1 MSKSK
6 TLILKFGVLGLIIWG
21 GYKWVGH
28 MPERRA
34 AAAVTTETVI
44 DTTLDKTGTALNA
57 SGDWVDDKVMRASD
71 AWDRADLN
79 GKVSDLQD
87 ETKPIGKIIKNKV
100 DPNKIP
106 GVKAT
111 GWLTGRTSFAA
122 ILLVLAGGGMLFLMG
137 FAGPSSLSGGR
148 E

>member
-6 TLILKFGVLGLIIWG
+6 TLILKVGVLGLIIWG
-21 GYKWVGH
+21 GYKWVGQT
-28 MPERRA
+28 PERRT

-57 SGDWVDDKVMRASD
+57 SGEWVDDKVVRASD
-71 AWDRADLN
+71 AWERVDLN

-87 ETKPIGKIIKNKV
+87 EVKPIGKVIKNKV

-111 GWLTGRTSFAA
+111 GWLSGRTSLAA
-122 ILLVLAGGGMLFLMG
+122 ILLFLIGGAMLFLVG

-148 E
+148 N